1 MGHQRV
7 KADVEVYRCDQ
18 AAGIGPLHQIP
29 GLLDRNGQRLLTEHV
44 FARGQDIL
52 GLRVVQV
59 VRGTDVHRVE
69 LLERLYVGGSD
80 EADTYNTDFDFVHI
94 SLLPFVRLQRL

>member
-44 FARGQDIL
+44 LARGQGIPGL
-52 GLRVVQV
+52 GMVQV
-59 VRGTDVHRVE
+59 VRGTD
-69 LLERLYVGGSD
+69 
-80 EADTYNTDFDFVHI
+80 NTDFDFVHI